1 MTVEIELKFITTPE
15 AITGLAEFLSQWPNQ
30 WQQLD
35 LSNIYYE
42 TADNYLRH
50 HDAGLRIRASN
61 QHYEMTLKTAGK
73 IIAGLH
79 QRPEYN
85 VEISEPRLELA
96 KFPVEVWPT
105 GCDVA
110 LLQQQLQP
118 LFSTHFSRETWL
130 LTYQNS
136 EIELAL
142 DRGEIKAGER
152 QQPLSEIELELKRG
166 SVSDI
171 LAFAQELSNIGGL
184 RLGGQSKAARGYY
197 LAQNKMEIEVR
208 PLTILRVAPKASVEQ
223 GLARAVE
230 LALDHW
236 QYHEELWLNGDLAAK
251 EQVEQALALLRQ
263 IWQIW
268 SGIIPRK
275 ATAVLRE
282 QLLQLDELIAADTD
296 AADIC
301 YQRLYLQSKLA
312 LTEWLVNQRWR
323 SALPAK
329 SQDKL
334 NASFKRFADIML
346 SRSAAELKEVFAYWL
361 TDDGYQHQIA
371 RLKRQIL
378 SFYLLAGAYSQ
389 RLSTNYIG
397 NWQALLEAIID
408 QRGLE
413 FEVLRKTAV
422 NQSLFWLNSKQIKI
436 D

>member
-1 MTVEIELKFITTPE
+1 MMVEIELKFITTPE
-15 AITGLAEFLSQWPNQ
+15 AITALAEFLSRWPSQ

-35 LSNIYYE
+35 LSNVYYE
-42 TADNYLRH
+42 TADNYLRS
-50 HDAGLRIRASN
+50 HDLGLRIRGNN

-85 VEISEPRLELA
+85 VEISEPRLELY
-96 KFPVEVWPT
+96 KFPVEVWPP

-118 LFSTHFSRETWL
+118 LFSTNFSRETRL

-152 QQPLSEIELELKRG
+152 QQPFSEIELELKRG
-166 SVSDI
+166 NVSDV

-197 LAQNKMEIEVR
+197 LAQDKINIDVR
-208 PLTILRVAPKASVEQ
+208 PLTILRVSPKASVEQ
-223 GLARAVE
+223 GLTSAVE
-230 LALDHW
+230 MVLDHW
-236 QYHEELWLNGDLAAK
+236 QYHEELWLKGDLAAK
-251 EQVEQALALLRQ
+251 EQVELALALLRQ

-275 ATAVLRE
+275 VTAVLRE
-282 QLLQLDELIAADTD
+282 QLLKLDELIASDAE

-312 LTEWLVNQRWR
+312 LTEWLVNQGWR

-329 SQDKL
+329 SLDKL
-334 NASFKRFADIML
+334 HASFKRFADIML
-346 SRSAAELKEVFAYWL
+346 SRSAAELKQAFAHWL
-361 TDDGYQHQIA
+361 TDDGYQNQIP
-371 RLKRQIL
+371 RLERQIL

-389 RLSTNYIG
+389 RHSTDYIDH
-397 NWQALLEAIID
+397 WQTLLNAIIG
-408 QRGLE
+408 QRVLA
-413 FEVLRKTAV
+413 FEELRKAAV
-422 NQSLFWLNSKQIKI
+422 NQPLFWLNSTQIKM